1 MRRGDKPVHAR
12 AAIGACSDLLRGLPH
27 LDARGRHNRRLF
39 RSANP
44 SVAFCVAASAAV
56 APCRSL
62 PILAAHRSSEQRVVT
77 FLRNIPS
84 HSGALLGESAHG
96 LADLGILLLNFVAAV
111 RVAYAKPRL
120 GSAATFYLPSVHA
133 ACTAGDGQKG
143 QTQVL
148 WLSD

>member
-1 MRRGDKPVHAR
+1 VRRGDKSVHAR
-12 AAIGACSDLLRGLPH
+12 AAIGACGDLLRDLPR
-27 LDARGRHNRRLF
+27 LDARGGHNRRLF

-44 SVAFCVAASAAV
+44 SVAFGEAASAAA

-62 PILAAHRSSEQRVVT
+62 PRIAQEQQRVVT

-111 RVAYAKPRL
+111 RVAHAKPRL